1 MQNNKFFVS
10 FIIWMTG
17 LPCSGKSTITRKL
30 REHFSDLEV
39 LDGDD
44 INKWL
49 KPDGWSRESRII
61 NNKRVAHIAKLL
73 LKHNI
78 SVCVSVVSPYR
89 EGRKA
94 ARDIVN
100 DNRFIETYIKCKLE
114 VCESRDVKG
123 MYKKARSGKIINFTG
138 VNGEYEMPSNADLVI
153 ETEKYS
159 IDEEVTKILQYLKSR
174 ELITTT
180 DQYSYDEVK
189 QNVT

>member
-1 MQNNKFFVS
+1 MS

-17 LPCSGKSTITRKL
+17 LPCSGKSTIARKL
-30 REHFSDLEV
+30 CEHFPDLEV

-49 KPDGWSRESRII
+49 KPDGWSRESRIT

-78 SVCVSVVSPYR
+78 SVCVSVVSPYS

-94 ARDIVN
+94 AREIIN

-123 MYKKARSGKIINFTG
+123 MYKKARRNEIKDFIGVHTNYEIPDKPDLTVNTEIN
-138 VNGEYEMPSNADLVI
+138 SL
-153 ETEKYS
+153 
-159 IDEEVTKILQYLKSR
+159 
-174 ELITTT
+174 
-180 DQYSYDEVK
+180 DQCVQEIFEFLPRL
-189 QNVT
+189 

>member
-1 MQNNKFFVS
+1 MS

-17 LPCSGKSTITRKL
+17 LPCSGKSTIAIELGKHL
-30 REHFSDLEV
+30 PDLEI
-39 LDGDD
+39 LDGDELY
-44 INKWL
+44 KWL
-49 KPDGWSRESRII
+49 KPDSWLRESRIT
-61 NNKRVAHIAKLL
+61 NNKRIAHIAKLL

-153 ETEKYS
+153 ETEKHS

>member
-1 MQNNKFFVS
+1 
-10 FIIWMTG
+10 MTG
-17 LPCSGKSTITRKL
+17 LPCSGKSTIARKL
-30 REHFSDLEV
+30 CEHFPDLEV

-49 KPDGWSRESRII
+49 KPDGWSRESRIT

-78 SVCVSVVSPYR
+78 SVCVSVVSPYS

-94 ARDIVN
+94 AREIIN

-123 MYKKARSGKIINFTG
+123 MYKKARRNEIKDFIGVHTNYEIPDKPDLTVNTEINSLDQC
-138 VNGEYEMPSNADLVI
+138 VQ
-153 ETEKYS
+153 
-159 IDEEVTKILQYLKSR
+159 KILNLF
-174 ELITTT
+174 
-180 DQYSYDEVK
+180 
-189 QNVT
+189 

>member
-1 MQNNKFFVS
+1 MS

-17 LPCSGKSTITRKL
+17 LPCSGKSTIAIELGKHL
-30 REHFSDLEV
+30 PDLEI

-61 NNKRVAHIAKLL
+61 NNKRIAHIAKLL

-78 SVCVSVVSPYR
+78 SVCVSVVSPYS
-89 EGRKA
+89 EGRKV
-94 ARDIVN
+94 AREIVN

-123 MYKKARSGKIINFTG
+123 MYKRARSGEIINFTG
-138 VNGEYEMPSNADLVI
+138 VNGVYEIPTNADLVI
-153 ETEKYS
+153 DTEKRS
-159 IDEEVTKILQYLKSR
+159 IDEEVMKIIQYLKSR
-174 ELITTT
+174 ELVSST
-180 DQYSYDEVK
+180 
-189 QNVT
+189 N

>member
-1 MQNNKFFVS
+1 
-10 FIIWMTG
+10 MTG
-17 LPCSGKSTITRKL
+17 LPCSGKSTIAIELGKHL
-30 REHFSDLEV
+30 PDLEI
-39 LDGDD
+39 LDGDELY
-44 INKWL
+44 KWL
-49 KPDGWSRESRII
+49 KPDSWLRESRIT
-61 NNKRVAHIAKLL
+61 NNKRIAHIAKLL

-138 VNGEYEMPSNADLVI
+138 VNGEYETPSNADLEI
-153 ETEKYS
+153 DTEKYS
-159 IDEEVTKILQYLKSR
+159 LDEEVMKIIQYLKSR
-174 ELITTT
+174 ELVSST
-180 DQYSYDEVK
+180 
-189 QNVT
+189 N

>member
-1 MQNNKFFVS
+1 
-10 FIIWMTG
+10 MTG
-17 LPCSGKSTITRKL
+17 LPCSGKSTIARKL
-30 REHFSDLEV
+30 CQYLPDLEI

-61 NNKRVAHIAKLL
+61 NNERIAHIAKLL

-78 SVCVSVVSPYR
+78 SACVSVVSPYS
-89 EGRKA
+89 EGRKV
-94 ARDIVN
+94 AREIVN

-123 MYKKARSGKIINFTG
+123 MYKKARSGQIINFTG

-153 ETEKYS
+153 ETEKHS

>member
-1 MQNNKFFVS
+1 MS

-17 LPCSGKSTITRKL
+17 LPCSGKSTIAIELGKHL
-30 REHFSDLEV
+30 PDLEI

-61 NNKRVAHIAKLL
+61 NNERIAHIAKLL

-78 SVCVSVVSPYR
+78 SACVSVVSPYS

-94 ARDIVN
+94 AREIVD

-123 MYKKARSGKIINFTG
+123 MYKRARSGEIINFTG
-138 VNGEYEMPSNADLVI
+138 VNGEYETPLNADLVI
-153 ETEKYS
+153 DTEKHS
-159 IDEEVTKILQYLKSR
+159 LDEEVMKIVQYLKSR
-174 ELITTT
+174 ELVSST
-180 DQYSYDEVK
+180 
-189 QNVT
+189 N